1 MAIIKPVCIINVVM
15 EKPEPKELE
24 TGRMER
30 PMKTTVAA
38 IDFGTSK
45 IVTLV
50 AENSGSQ
57 RCDIVAAGVARYDG
71 YLEEGWNN
79 PGALDEAIRSSL
91 ADAEEQSGGKIREIN
106 VGVPG
111 AFTRV
116 YATKV
121 NITLKGTDPRV
132 TSADVKAAFNRAAEN
147 LENLPGVVI
156 HSSPAWFMVDS
167 GKKTLEPVGMKG
179 REMTAFISFVV
190 GNRFFIDDIT
200 GRMADLG
207 ITVTGFYSTSA
218 GEAMLYLSEQ
228 ERDHTSVLIDMGYL
242 NTEIIGVEGD
252 AIIYHSTIDAGG
264 GDIAAALAENLDIS
278 LSAAEDIKRKF
289 VYGIENS
296 DETFEVQGADG
307 QKTSTFTRDQVKPII
322 CGEVDRIAEEIK
334 TAIED
339 DFGGLGN
346 WSSVFL
352 TGGGLSF
359 NRGGKEYLAG
369 KLGRPVHETP
379 RRTTKL
385 NSHSFSSAL
394 GLMDLIIDTIEQQ
407 RQPSASAGG
416 RIKDFFRSLLG
427 G

>member
-1 MAIIKPVCIINVVM
+1 
-15 EKPEPKELE
+15 
-24 TGRMER
+24 
-30 PMKTTVAA
+30 MKTTVAA

-50 AENSGSQ
+50 AENSGTQ
-57 RCDIVAAGVARYDG
+57 RCDIVAAGVAKYDG

-79 PGALDEAIRSSL
+79 PGELDEAIRRSI
-91 ADAEEQSGGKIREIN
+91 ADAEDQSKNKIREIN

-121 NITLKGTDPRV
+121 TVTLKGTDPRV
-132 TSADVKAAFNRAAEN
+132 TSADVKAAFNTAAEN
-147 LENLPGVVI
+147 LQNLPGVVI
-156 HSSPAWFMVDS
+156 HSSPAWFMVDN

-190 GNRFFIDDIT
+190 GNRFFIDDVT
-200 GRMADLG
+200 NRMADLG
-207 ITVTGFYSTSA
+207 ITVVGFYSTTA
-218 GEAMLYLSEQ
+218 GEAMLYLNEQ
-228 ERDHTSVLIDMGYL
+228 DRDHTSVLIDMGYL

-252 AIIYHSTIDAGG
+252 AIIYHRVLDVGG
-264 GDIAAALAENLDIS
+264 GNVAADLAEGLDIS
-278 LSAAEDIKRKF
+278 LSAAEDIKRQF
-289 VYGIENS
+289 IYGIDS
-296 DETFEVQGADG
+296 GGETYDVQGDDG
-307 QKTSTFTRDQVKPII
+307 QKISTFTREQVKPVI
-322 CGEVDRIAEEIK
+322 CGAVDSIAEEIK
-334 TAIED
+334 QAIDE

-359 NRGGKEYLAG
+359 NRGGKEYLSG
-369 KLGRPVHETP
+369 RLGRPVQETP

-407 RQPSASAGG
+407 RQPSAGAGG
-416 RIKDFFRSLLG
+416 KIKDFFRSLLG

>member
-1 MAIIKPVCIINVVM
+1 
-15 EKPEPKELE
+15 
-24 TGRMER
+24 
-30 PMKTTVAA
+30 MKTTVAA

-50 AENSGSQ
+50 AENSGTQ
-57 RCDIVAAGVARYDG
+57 RCDIVAAGVASYDG
-71 YLEEGWNN
+71 YLDEGWNN
-79 PGALDEAIRSSL
+79 PNAVDEAIRMSL
-91 ADAEEQSGGKIREIN
+91 ADAEEQSGVKIKEIN

-121 NITLKGTDPRV
+121 TIPLKGTDPRV
-132 TSADVKAAFNRAAEN
+132 KSEDVRNAFSAAAEN
-147 LENLPGVVI
+147 LEDIPGVVI
-156 HSSPAWFMVDS
+156 HSSPAWFMVDNS
-167 GKKTLEPVGMKG
+167 KKTLEPVGMKG

-190 GNRFFIDDIT
+190 GNRYFIDDVT
-200 GRMADLG
+200 TRMAELG
-207 ITVTGFYSTSA
+207 ISVSGFFSTTA

-252 AIIYHSTIDAGG
+252 AVIYHKVINRGG
-264 GDIAAALAENLDIS
+264 GDIAVALTEDLNIS
-278 LSAAEDIKRKF
+278 LSDAEGIKRRF
-289 VYGIENS
+289 VYGLESGEEKYEIP
-296 DETFEVQGADG
+296 GGDG
-307 QKTSTFTRDQVKPII
+307 GRPVAFTREQVKPVI
-322 CGEVDRIAEEIK
+322 CGAVDQIAEEIK
-334 TAIED
+334 DAID
-339 DFGGLGN
+339 NDFGGLGN
-346 WSSVFL
+346 WSSVFM

-359 NRGGKEYLAG
+359 NKGGKEYLSG
-369 KLGRPVHETP
+369 KLNRPVQETP

-407 RQPSASAGG
+407 HQPSSGAGG
-416 RIKDFFRSLLG
+416 KLIGFFRSLLG

>member
-1 MAIIKPVCIINVVM
+1 
-15 EKPEPKELE
+15 
-24 TGRMER
+24 
-30 PMKTTVAA
+30 MKTTVSA

-57 RCDIVAAGVARYDG
+57 RCDIVAAGVAKYDG

-79 PGALDEAIRSSL
+79 PGELDEAIRRSI
-91 ADAEEQSGGKIREIN
+91 ADAEEQCGAKIREIN

-121 NITLKGTDPRV
+121 TLSLKGTDPRV
-132 TSADVKAAFNRAAEN
+132 TSADVKAAFNKAAEN
-147 LENLPGVVI
+147 LENLPGVVV
-156 HSSPAWFMVDS
+156 HSSPAWFMVDG

-190 GNRFFIDDIT
+190 GNRFFVDDVT
-200 GRMADLG
+200 NRMADLG
-207 ITVTGFYSTSA
+207 ITVMGFYSTSA
-218 GEAMLYLSEQ
+218 GEAMLYLNEQ
-228 ERDHTSVLIDMGYL
+228 DRDHTSVLIDMGYL
-242 NTEIIGVEGD
+242 NTEIMGVEGD
-252 AIIYHSTIDAGG
+252 AIIYHRVLDVGG
-264 GDIAAALAENLDIS
+264 GDIAVALAEQLDIS
-278 LSAAEDIKRKF
+278 LAEAEDIKRKF
-289 VYGIENS
+289 VYGIETAGENY
-296 DETFEVQGADG
+296 EVQGADG
-307 QKTSTFTRDQVKPII
+307 QKANVFSREQVKPVI
-322 CGEVDRIAEEIK
+322 CKAVDDIAEQIRS
-334 TAIED
+334 AVED

-359 NRGGKEYLAG
+359 NRGGKEYLSG
-369 KLGRPVHETP
+369 KLGRPVQETP

-385 NSHSFSSAL
+385 NSHCFSSAL

-407 RQPSASAGG
+407 RQPSATAGG
-416 RIKDFFRSLLG
+416 KIKDFFRSLLG

>member
-1 MAIIKPVCIINVVM
+1 
-15 EKPEPKELE
+15 
-24 TGRMER
+24 
-30 PMKTTVAA
+30 MKTTVAA

-57 RCDIVAAGVARYDG
+57 RCDIIAAGVAKYDG
-71 YLEEGWNN
+71 YLDEGWNN
-79 PGALDEAIRSSL
+79 PENLNEAIRLSV
-91 ADAEEQSGGKIREIN
+91 ADAEEQSNSKIKEIN

-111 AFTRV
+111 EFTKV

-121 NITLKGTDPRV
+121 NVTLKGTDPRV
-132 TSADVKAAFNRAAEN
+132 TSADVRAAFNIAAEN
-147 LENLPGVVI
+147 LQDVPGVVI

-190 GNRFFIDDIT
+190 GNRYFIDDVT
-200 GRMADLG
+200 TRMAELG
-207 ITVTGFYSTSA
+207 ITVSGFFSGTA
-218 GEAMLYLSEQ
+218 GEAMLYLNEQ

-252 AIIYHSTIDAGG
+252 AIIYHKMLDVGG
-264 GDIAAALAENLDIS
+264 GHIAAELAENLDIS
-278 LSAAEDIKRKF
+278 LNAAEDIKRRF
-289 VYGIENS
+289 VYGIETGE
-296 DETFEVQGADG
+296 DKFEVPGADG
-307 QKTSTFTRDQVKPII
+307 EKATVFTREQVKPVL
-322 CGEVDRIAEEIK
+322 CGAVDNIAEQIK
-334 TAIED
+334 EAIDE

-359 NRGGKEYLAG
+359 NRGGREYLSG
-369 KLGRPVHETP
+369 KLGRAVQETP

-407 RQPSASAGG
+407 RQPAAGAGG
-416 RIKDFFRSLLG
+416 KVRDFFRSLLG

>member
-1 MAIIKPVCIINVVM
+1 
-15 EKPEPKELE
+15 
-24 TGRMER
+24 
-30 PMKTTVAA
+30 MKTTVAA

-50 AENSGSQ
+50 AENSGNQ
-57 RCDIVAAGVARYDG
+57 RCDIVAAGVAKYDG

-79 PGALDEAIRSSL
+79 PGMLDEAIRRSL
-91 ADAEEQSGGKIREIN
+91 QDAEEQSNTKIREIN

-121 NITLKGTDPRV
+121 TLSLKGTDPRV
-132 TSADVKAAFNRAAEN
+132 TSADVKNAFNKAAEN
-147 LENLPGVVI
+147 LADLPGVVV
-156 HSSPAWFMVDS
+156 HSSPAWFMVDN

-190 GNRFFIDDIT
+190 GNRFFVDDVT
-200 GRMADLG
+200 NRMADLG
-207 ITVTGFYSTSA
+207 VSVAGFYSTSA
-218 GEAMLYLSEQ
+218 GEAMLYLNEQ
-228 ERDHTSVLIDMGYL
+228 DRDHTSVLIDMGYL

-252 AIIYHSTIDAGG
+252 AIIYHKVLDVGG
-264 GDIAAALAENLDIS
+264 GDIAVALAENLDIS
-278 LSAAEDIKRKF
+278 LSAAEDIKRQF
-289 VYGIENS
+289 VYGIETGGES
-296 DETFEVQGADG
+296 YEVQGEDG
-307 QKTSTFTRDQVKPII
+307 LKAHAFTRDQVKPVI
-322 CGEVDRIAEEIK
+322 CKAVDEIAVQIK
-334 TAIED
+334 EAVDE

-346 WSSVFL
+346 WSSVFM

-359 NRGGKEYLAG
+359 NRGGKEYLSG
-369 KLGRPVHETP
+369 KLGRPVQETP

-407 RQPSASAGG
+407 RQPSAGAGG
-416 RIKDFFRSLLG
+416 KLKDFFRSLLG

>member
-1 MAIIKPVCIINVVM
+1 
-15 EKPEPKELE
+15 
-24 TGRMER
+24 
-30 PMKTTVAA
+30 MKTTVAA

-57 RCDIVAAGVARYDG
+57 RCDIVAAGVAKYDG
-71 YLEEGWNN
+71 FLEEGWNN
-79 PGALDEAIRSSL
+79 PTELDDAIRASV
-91 ADAEEQSGGKIREIN
+91 ADAEEQSGNKIREIN

-121 NITLKGTDPRV
+121 TLSLKGTDPRV
-132 TSADVKAAFNRAAEN
+132 TSADVKAAFNKAAEN
-147 LENLPGVVI
+147 LESLPGVVV
-156 HSSPAWFMVDS
+156 HSSPAWFMVDG

-190 GNRFFIDDIT
+190 GNRFFIDDVT
-200 GRMADLG
+200 TRMADMG
-207 ITVTGFYSTSA
+207 ITVVGFYSTTA
-218 GEAMLYLSEQ
+218 GEAMLYLNEQ

-252 AIIYHSTIDAGG
+252 AIIYHKVLDMGG
-264 GDIAAALAENLDIS
+264 GDIAVALAENLDIS
-278 LSAAEDIKRKF
+278 LNAAEDIKRKF
-289 VYGIENS
+289 VYGIETS
-296 DETFEVQGADG
+296 GESYEVQGEDG
-307 QKTSTFTRDQVKPII
+307 QKLSSFTREQVKPVISKA
-322 CGEVDRIAEEIK
+322 VDEIAEAIK
-334 TAIED
+334 EAIDD

-359 NRGGKEYLAG
+359 NRGGKEYLSG
-369 KLGRPVHETP
+369 RLGRPVQETP

-407 RQPSASAGG
+407 RQPAAGAGG
-416 RIKDFFRSLLG
+416 KLKDFFRSLLG